1 MIAIGVDPGLT
12 GAIAAVCSQRGLI
25 ECDDLPVCPNGTA
38 SGAMRN
44 WIDAQALDVL
54 LQDWSSRHDFARED
68 VVGFIER
75 PIAMPGRPG
84 GRGAPVQTIATQFD
98 TFGVLRAMLQ
108 AHMRGRRPINVVDP
122 KAWKALFGLK
132 ADKTEARD
140 CCMRLYPSAPVTLK
154 KHHNRAEA
162 ILIAHWGKRTVMGR
176 EDRRARH
183 EELCN
188 AF

>member
-1 MIAIGVDPGLT
+1 MIAIGIDPGLT

-25 ECDDLPVCPNGTA
+25 ECADLPVCPNGTA

-75 PIAMPGRPG
+75 PIPMPTLP
-84 GRGAPVQTIATQFD
+84 AQTVASQFD
-98 TFGVLRAMLQ
+98 SFGTVRAMLQ
-108 AHMRGRRPINVVDP
+108 AHMRGRRPIEVVDP

-132 ADKTEARD
+132 SDKGEARA
-140 CCMRLYPSAPVTLK
+140 CCLRLYSDAPVTRVK
-154 KHHNRAEA
+154 DHNRAEA